1 MTNRGRSCSTVSVV
15 LPVLNEEKILHQLI
29 KQISNALDMSRV
41 CWSIVLVNDGSTD
54 TSGQIMDDLAHKDTR
69 IHVLHLARNFGHQA
83 AVHAGIC
90 FARGD
95 AVIVMDSD
103 GQDAPDAIPKMIDHW
118 LDGDDVVYAVRFGR
132 KESLIKRS
140 LFNAFYRVLSS
151 VASIRIPK
159 DAGNF
164 GLIDRA
170 VVDQI
175 RLLSENDRYFPGLR
189 SWVGYRQKALL
200 VERFARHDDQ
210 PRVRLKGLISLAK
223 TALFSFSRVPLH
235 VFYVLAA
242 ISACVSA
249 GCIAFA
255 IFHKIV
261 TGLAIPGWASTTSAI
276 AFFGA
281 IQSLGIAILGEYI
294 ARIYDQ
300 VRNRPIYIVARSV
313 NAQRQQNELLQHD
326 TESLLLKQIED
337 LKRELSAAN
346 IGEHTPVRTDSS
358 DRETSRWVGL

>member
-1 MTNRGRSCSTVSVV
+1 MRTRDRNGATISVV
-15 LPVLNEEKILHQLI
+15 LPVLNEQNILHQLI
-29 KQISNALDMSRV
+29 ESISCELDKSRV
-41 CWSIVLVNDGSTD
+41 RWNIVLVNDGSTD
-54 TSGQIMDDLAHKDTR
+54 SSGQIMDELANNDSR

-83 AVHAGIC
+83 AVHAGVC
-90 FARGD
+90 FADGD

-103 GQDAPDAIPKMIDHW
+103 GQDAPDAISKMIDHW
-118 LDGDDVVYAVRFGR
+118 LAGDDVVYAVRFGR
-132 KESLIKRS
+132 KESLPKRF

-175 RLLSENDRYFPGLR
+175 RLLTENDRYFPGLR
-189 SWVGYRQKALL
+189 SWVGYRQRALP
-200 VERFARHDDQ
+200 VERLARHDDQ

-235 VFYVLAA
+235 AFYILAA
-242 ISACVSA
+242 ISASVSA
-249 GCIAFA
+249 VCIAFA
-255 IFHKIV
+255 IFHKIY
-261 TGLAIPGWASTTSAI
+261 TGLAIPGWTSITSAI

-300 VRNRPIYIVARSV
+300 VRNRPMYIVARTTSS
-313 NAQRQQNELLQHD
+313 AQNRDDSSQHANETRLLQ
-326 TESLLLKQIED
+326 QIEN
-337 LKRELSAAN
+337 LQRELREAN
-346 IGEHTPVRTDSS
+346 NKSTPVVFHAD
-358 DRETSRWVGL
+358 GLEIGSGIGR